1 MNLSKESGIARSVCY
16 YRNKTTNK
24 KEREELVLSDIK
36 ILPKETQNS
45 GSKVMSKFFKSL
57 GIIHNHKKLSRIRKT
72 NWIRSKIRKR
82 KYPKDYYKTLEENRE
97 DIPQNILNRDF
108 NAFKPMAKI
117 VADMTYIRVMEG
129 WLYLNSILD
138 LYNGEIVS
146 HSFSMNINEKLA
158 IDSLNK
164 LSAKYC
170 LEGTLF
176 HTDQGSPYLG
186 KKYRDLLKDL
196 GIVQSMSRRGNCWDN
211 ACMEN
216 FFGTLKCE
224 TIYLEK
230 ENKLLPAAKMIK
242 KINDYIDY
250 YNNVRIKKKLGWLSP
265 VKFRESIS

>member
-1 MNLSKESGIARSVCY
+1 MNLSKISGIARSVCY
-16 YRNKTTNK
+16 YRNKATNT
-24 KEREELVLSDIK
+24 KEIEEIVLADIK
-36 ILPKETQNS
+36 LLPKETQNS

-57 GIIHNHKKLSRIRKT
+57 GIIHNHKKLSRIRKA
-72 NWIRSKIRKR
+72 NGISSKIRR
-82 KYPKDYYKTLEENRE
+82 HKYPKDYYKTLNENRE
-97 DIPQNILNRDF
+97 NIPQNILNRNF
-108 NAFKPMAKI
+108 NASKPMEKI

-129 WLYLNSILD
+129 WLYLNSIFD
-138 LYNGEIVS
+138 LHNDEIVS
-146 HSFSMNINEKLA
+146 RSFSMNINEELA

-164 LSAKYC
+164 LSTKYC
-170 LEGTLF
+170 LKGTLF

-186 KKYRDLLKDL
+186 KKYRKLLKDL

-230 ENKLLPAAKMIK
+230 DNKLLPAAKMIK

-250 YNNVRIKKKLGWLSP
+250 YNNVRIKKKLGWISP
-265 VKFRESIS
+265 VKFRGSAS